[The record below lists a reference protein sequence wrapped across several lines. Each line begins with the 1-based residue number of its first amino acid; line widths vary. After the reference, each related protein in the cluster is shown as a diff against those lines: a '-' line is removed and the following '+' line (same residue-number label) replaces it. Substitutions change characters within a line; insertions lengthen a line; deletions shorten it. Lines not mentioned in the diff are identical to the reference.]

1 MNFSKDSDLHIF
13 IHNLTNSLNES
24 MIDLFSS
31 YDTLNMAKKIN
42 VICVIIVILIGL
54 IGNSITAFVFLQ
66 SRFRINSSHVYLL
79 SLALIDSSFLLIH
92 FLEDTIRT
100 YESIVVDTILDDNFN
115 SFIKSLNIVN
125 SNDFICK
132 LISYLRYVI
141 RLISSF
147 LIMAFTLQRLFVVYN
162 PLKNKFKSKKSAWK
176 TVFTIILISLVLNM
190 WVPFLFQIRTNRFN
204 DKYCDN
210 NEKMFIQY
218 FYLNI
223 IYIFLIMILPI
234 FVIIISNLLIIHKT
248 KKDETN
254 RVKLL
259 HSSSITYWKNLNKRS
274 KSIISQKSQFSTTNF
289 NKLTSFNSMYLN
301 EPKSNLRPYY
311 FNIQNHKINFRSI
324 SSRKITVMF
333 IAVSFSFTSLEFP
346 FLVCWLVYFYFKNFH
361 SFNIDYDDNI
371 YAAFKISEI
380 FYVLNYS
387 IKFFIY
393 SASSSRFRQN
403 LIDSSELLLK

>member
-1 MNFSKDSDLHIF
+1 MNHNNMYNIEFFLN
-13 IHNLTNSLNES
+13 NLTNES
-24 MIDLFSS
+24 IINAISS

-42 VICVIIVILIGL
+42 VICVLIVILIGL

-100 YESIVVDTILDDNFN
+100 YESIVDSILNDNFN
-115 SFIKSLNIVN
+115 TFIKSLNIVN

-176 TVFTIILISLVLNM
+176 TVFTIILISLVLNI

-234 FVIIISNLLIIHKT
+234 FVIIISNLLIINKT
-248 KKDETN
+248 KNDEIN
-254 RVKLL
+254 RFNLL
-259 HSSSITYWKNLNKRS
+259 NSYSITYRNKRLNPKININLS
-274 KSIISQKSQFSTTNF
+274 KRLSIVAHSKKVSGTLFIISATFCVLNIPYLITWLFYYKYKNF
-289 NKLTSFNSMYLN
+289 
-301 EPKSNLRPYY
+301 
-311 FNIQNHKINFRSI
+311 INVGI
-324 SSRKITVMF
+324 IAENYIF
-333 IAVSFSFTSLEFP
+333 IA
-346 FLVCWLVYFYFKNFH
+346 
-361 SFNIDYDDNI
+361 I
-371 YAAFKISEI
+371 KISEL
-380 FYVLNYS
+380 FHVLNFS
-387 IKFFIY
+387 VNFFIY
-393 SASSSRFRQN
+393 SLSG
-403 LIDSSELLLK
+403 K

>member
-248 KKDETN
+248 KKDEIN
-254 RVKLL
+254 RFNLL
-259 HSSSITYWKNLNKRS
+259 NSYSITYRNKRLNPKININLS
-274 KSIISQKSQFSTTNF
+274 KRLSIVAHSKKVSGTLFIISATFCVLNIPYLITWLFYYKYKNF
-289 NKLTSFNSMYLN
+289 INVGIIAEN
-301 EPKSNLRPYY
+301 Y
-311 FNIQNHKINFRSI
+311 F
-324 SSRKITVMF
+324 F
-333 IAVSFSFTSLEFP
+333 IA
-346 FLVCWLVYFYFKNFH
+346 
-361 SFNIDYDDNI
+361 I
-371 YAAFKISEI
+371 KISEI
-380 FYVLNYS
+380 FHVLNFS
-387 IKFFIY
+387 VNFFIY
-393 SASSSRFRQN
+393 SLSG
-403 LIDSSELLLK
+403 K

>member
-1 MNFSKDSDLHIF
+1 MNNTNMYNIEFFLN
-13 IHNLTNSLNES
+13 NLTNES
-24 MIDLFSS
+24 IINAISS

-42 VICVIIVILIGL
+42 VICVLVVILIGL
-54 IGNSITAFVFLQ
+54 VGNSITAFVFLQ

-100 YESIVVDTILDDNFN
+100 YESIVDSILDDNFN

-125 SNDFICK
+125 SNDFMCK

-162 PLKNKFKSKKSAWK
+162 PLRNKFKSKKSAWK
-176 TVFTIILISLVLNM
+176 TVITIILISLVLNI

-210 NEKMFIQY
+210 DEKMFIQY

-259 HSSSITYWKNLNKRS
+259 YSSSITYRRNEGLKPKININLSKRLSIVAHS
-274 KSIISQKSQFSTTNF
+274 KKVSGTLFIISATFCVLNIP
-289 NKLTSFNSMYLN
+289 YLITWFF
-301 EPKSNLRPYY
+301 YY
-311 FNIQNHKINFRSI
+311 K
-324 SSRKITVMF
+324 
-333 IAVSFSFTSLEFP
+333 
-346 FLVCWLVYFYFKNFH
+346 YKNFINVGIIAENY
-361 SFNIDYDDNI
+361 FFIGI
-371 YAAFKISEI
+371 KISEI
-380 FYVLNYS
+380 FHVLNFS
-387 IKFFIY
+387 VNFFIY
-393 SASSSRFRQN
+393 SLSGKLF
-403 LIDSSELLLK
+403 I

>member
-1 MNFSKDSDLHIF
+1 
-13 IHNLTNSLNES
+13 
-24 MIDLFSS
+24 
-31 YDTLNMAKKIN
+31 
-42 VICVIIVILIGL
+42 
-54 IGNSITAFVFLQ
+54 
-66 SRFRINSSHVYLL
+66 
-79 SLALIDSSFLLIH
+79 
-92 FLEDTIRT
+92 
-100 YESIVVDTILDDNFN
+100 
-115 SFIKSLNIVN
+115 
-125 SNDFICK
+125 
-132 LISYLRYVI
+132 
-141 RLISSF
+141 
-147 LIMAFTLQRLFVVYN
+147 MAFTLQRLFVVYN

-403 LIDSSELLLK
+403 LIV